1 MNSLLNVAV
10 IDDEITVT
18 NVLKNMLER
27 YASEQEIVIN
37 ITCFNDPTLFL
48 NDYKKQYDLVLLD
61 IEMPQ
66 MNGMDVSK
74 KLRSLDEEV
83 SLFFITNMVQYAIKG
98 YEVNANDFILKPVV
112 YDDFVLKLN
121 RIVKKVSLKNQKT
134 IGIKTNGSIRYL
146 SLQTIL
152 YVELFY
158 NHKLLYHT
166 TEGDF
171 EVRGT
176 IKNIEPL
183 FLSSHFL
190 KCNNYCLVN
199 PKYVLGVK
207 DNMVKLGDGKGTAN
221 QVSISRSRK
230 KEFLIELNKYLGVN
244 L

>member
-10 IDDEITVT
+10 IDDEIVITDM
-18 NVLKNMLER
+18 LKSMLER
-27 YASEQEIVIN
+27 YALEQKITIN
-37 ITCFNDPTLFL
+37 ISCFNDPIVFL
-48 NDYKKQYDLVLLD
+48 NEYQKQYDLVLLD

-66 MNGMDVSK
+66 MNGIDVSK
-74 KLRSLDEEV
+74 KLRTLDEEV
-83 SLFFITNMVQYAIKG
+83 SLFFITNMIQYAIKG
-98 YEVNANDFILKPVV
+98 YEVNANDFIVKPVV

-121 RIVKKVSLKNQKT
+121 RIVKKVSLKSQKT
-134 IGIKTNGSIRYL
+134 IGIKTNGTIRYL
-146 SLQTIL
+146 SLHSII
-152 YVELFY
+152 YVELVY

-166 TEGDF
+166 IEGDF
-171 EVRGT
+171 EIRGT

-183 FLSSHFL
+183 FLSANFL

-199 PKYVLGVK
+199 PKYVLSVK
-207 DNMVKLGDGKGTAN
+207 ENMIKLNGGNGSTN